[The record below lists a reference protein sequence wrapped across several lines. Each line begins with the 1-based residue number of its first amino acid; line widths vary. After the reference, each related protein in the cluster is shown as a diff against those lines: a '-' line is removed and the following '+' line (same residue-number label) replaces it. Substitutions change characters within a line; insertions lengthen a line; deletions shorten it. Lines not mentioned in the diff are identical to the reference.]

1 MRSQLKAVWGWLAEA
16 RHVSVAVCA
25 ILIALIVSLRP
36 GTPEPV
42 IRLTGLVLQLMGI
55 ATVIWGI
62 SETRALFGH
71 PSLFSKATAW
81 ARRFPLL
88 RRNIVIGLG
97 AGSIVIAGV
106 KGRGYTTH
114 GPGPNPTIQTRLDAL
129 ERNVGAINER
139 ISQTQKELDE
149 GLKKAAD
156 GLKNEEQI
164 RSQEDNSIREK
175 LEATGTGGV
184 YISAI
189 GAAWLFVGVTLSTAS
204 VEISKFIK

>member
-1 MRSQLKAVWGWLAEA
+1 
-16 RHVSVAVCA
+16 
-25 ILIALIVSLRP
+25 
-36 GTPEPV
+36 
-42 IRLTGLVLQLMGI
+42 
-55 ATVIWGI
+55 
-62 SETRALFGH
+62 
-71 PSLFSKATAW
+71 
-81 ARRFPLL
+81 
-88 RRNIVIGLG
+88 
-97 AGSIVIAGV
+97 VIAGV